1 MEYYYEKFL
10 ELVRKSD
17 YDEEDKKGLM
27 NYFEELYNRSE
38 ILTALEQGGV
48 DAWEWYDE
56 SLVDYFIE
64 EESKDGE

>member
-38 ILTALEQGGV
+38 ILAALEQGGV
-48 DAWEWYDE
+48 NNWEWYTE
-56 SLVDYFIE
+56 SLVDYFVE